1 MTTANPFTDPDAW
14 DTLTIGGVT
23 FTGQHE
29 WSGDVLKRKLDHRH
43 APGRDG
49 ARVRDKGYDLAE
61 LELSLKCTEAQ
72 HWADLTALVALL
84 FPRSTDTTRRAAHAC
99 DHPALAVAGITEV
112 YAVSMASPYQSS
124 PTVWET
130 TIKLV
135 EYRADA
141 QRNTSHRPRAVPDI
155 GGNATAFNGL
165 EAAPPAPPAAPTTP
179 GPDE

>member
-1 MTTANPFTDPDAW
+1 MIANPFEDPTSW
-14 DTLTIGGVT
+14 DTLVIGGVT

-29 WSGDVLKRKLDHRH
+29 WSGDVLKRKLDRRH

-72 HWADLTALVALL
+72 HWRDLAALVALL
-84 FPRSTDTTRRAAHAC
+84 FPRGSDTSRRAAHAC
-99 DHPALAVAGITEV
+99 DHPALAIAGITEV
-112 YAVSMASPYQSS
+112 YAVSMGSVRQSS

-155 GGNATAFNGL
+155 GGNATAFTGT
-165 EAAPPAPPAAPTTP
+165 EAAPPAPPTPPTTP
-179 GPDE
+179 GPEE